1 MPFEQLKRREFITLL
16 GGAAAAWPLAA
27 RAQQPAIPVIGY
39 LHSDSPEPMAYVV
52 AAFRKGLSET
62 GYVEG
67 RNVAIEYRW
76 AEGQYERLPA
86 LAADLV
92 RRQVTVIVTLGSTP
106 AAMAA
111 KAATEAIPIV
121 FLIGA
126 DPVRIGLVT
135 SLNRPGGNVTGVS
148 SFNAELGTKLLGLL
162 HELLPTAARFAVLVN
177 PKTETAEPL
186 IKDTQAAAAAIGRQ
200 IEVVTVATHR
210 DIPTAFADLVQRRTD
225 GLLVHT
231 DVLFSS
237 RRVQIAT
244 LAARHAV
251 PAIYPFREYTEV
263 GGLMSYGTNRADNHR
278 QAGVFT
284 GRILKGE
291 KPAHLPVQQPT
302 RFEFVINLQTAKAL
316 GIDIPATLLA
326 RANEVIE

>member
-1 MPFEQLKRREFITLL
+1 MPGRH
-16 GGAAAAWPLAA
+16 AS
-27 RAQQPAIPVIGY
+27 RAP
-39 LHSDSPEPMAYVV
+39 
-52 AAFRKGLSET
+52 
-62 GYVEG
+62 
-67 RNVAIEYRW
+67 
-76 AEGQYERLPA
+76 
-86 LAADLV
+86 
-92 RRQVTVIVTLGSTP
+92 
-106 AAMAA
+106 
-111 KAATEAIPIV
+111 
-121 FLIGA
+121 IGA

>member
-1 MPFEQLKRREFITLL
+1 MRRREFITLL
-16 GGAAAAWPLAA
+16 GGAAAAWPLVA
-27 RAQQPAIPVIGY
+27 RAQQAAIPMIGY
-39 LHSDSPEPMAYVV
+39 LHSDLPEPMAYVV
-52 AAFRKGLSET
+52 AAFRKGLSEA

-76 AEGQYERLPA
+76 AEGQYERLSE

-92 RRQVTVIVTLGSTP
+92 RRQVTVIVTAGSTP
-106 AAMAA
+106 AALAA
-111 KAATEAIPIV
+111 KAATETIPIV
-121 FLIGA
+121 FLVGA
-126 DPVRIGLVT
+126 DPVRIGLVR
-135 SLNRPGGNVTGVS
+135 SLNRPGANVTGVS

-186 IKDTQAAAAAIGRQ
+186 IKDTQTAAAAIGRQ
-200 IEVVTVATHR
+200 IEVLPVATHR
-210 DIPTAFADLVQRRTD
+210 DLPMAFEDLARRRVD

-244 LAARHAV
+244 LAARHAL
-251 PAIYPFREYTEV
+251 PAIYPFREYTEA

-278 QAGVFT
+278 QVGVFT

-291 KPAHLPVQQPT
+291 KPGNLPVQQPT

-316 GIDIPATLLA
+316 SIDIPPTLLA
-326 RANEVIE
+326 RADEVIE

>member
-1 MPFEQLKRREFITLL
+1 MNRRELIALA
-16 GGAAAAWPLAA
+16 GAAAVAWPLGA
-27 RAQQPAIPVIGY
+27 RAQQPTMPVIGY

-52 AAFRKGLSET
+52 AAFQKGLSET

-67 RNVAIEYRW
+67 HNVAIEYRW
-76 AEGQYERLPA
+76 AEGQYERLPT

-92 RRQVTVIVTLGSTP
+92 RRQVTVIVTPGSTP

-111 KAATEAIPIV
+111 KIATEAIPIV

-126 DPVRIGLVT
+126 DPVRIGLVA
-135 SLNRPGGNVTGVS
+135 SLNRPGGNATGVS
-148 SFNAELGTKLLGLL
+148 SFNAELGSKLLGLL

-210 DIPTAFADLVQRRTD
+210 DIPTAFADLVRRGTD

-326 RANEVIE
+326 RADEVIE